1 MARPRKE
8 LICLADTPYYHITT
22 RCVRHSFLCGFDKAT
37 KRNYEHRR
45 QWIVERI
52 RLLSSV
58 FAIELCAYAVMSN
71 HYHLVVKI
79 VPAQVD
85 ALTNH
90 EVVRRW
96 LTVFKGHQ
104 VVRDYA
110 RGATLS
116 ALELELVSQQI
127 DHMRRSLADISCF
140 MKYLNQPIAA
150 RANREDGCKGRFF
163 EQRYTSDPLPTEE
176 ALLACMAYVD
186 LNPVRAGISDTPESS
201 AYTSVQERIT
211 PALELDVAVDNQVGQ
226 GFMQSFEINLK
237 PLLHFNEAKPGDE
250 QTGIPFTLHDYL
262 ELVDWTGRV
271 IRVDKRGSTPLQLP
285 PILQRLRINRNR
297 WLSNATKFEQIRRQ
311 RFAVKK
317 PIPQVA

>member
-8 LICLADTPYYHITT
+8 LICLASTPYYHITT
-22 RCVRHSFLCGFDKAT
+22 RCVRHSFLCGFDKIT
-37 KRNYEHRR
+37 DRDYEHRR

-58 FAIELCAYAVMSN
+58 FAIDICAYAVMSN

-79 VPAQVD
+79 APEQID
-85 ALTNH
+85 DLTNH
-90 EVVRRW
+90 EIVQRW

-110 RGATLS
+110 CGAILS

-127 DHMRRSLADISCF
+127 NHFRRSLADISCF
-140 MKYLNQPIAA
+140 MKYLNQPISA

-201 AYTSVQERIT
+201 DYTSAQERIT
-211 PALELDVAVDNQVGQ
+211 PAFELAAAIANQVGQ
-226 GFMQSFEINLK
+226 GFMQSFDIALK
-237 PLLHFNEAKPGDE
+237 PLLHFSEPTVDDA
-250 QTGIPFTLHDYL
+250 QTGIPFALHDYF
-262 ELVDWTGRV
+262 ELIDWTGRV
-271 IRVDKRGSTPLQLP
+271 IRADKRGHIPLHLP
-285 PILQRLRINRNR
+285 PILQRLSIDRKR
-297 WLSNATKFEQIRRQ
+297 WVSSATSFETIRRQ
-311 RFAVKK
+311 RFAVEKSIQK
-317 PIPQVA
+317 IA